1 VLAAHCAHDGKGIGG
16 EVKLPS
22 AGEVHVHAKVA
33 SQFPLDRIEVL
44 YNGKA
49 VATAVPVKKELT
61 TELDT
66 TIPIKRSGWIAAP
79 AVGPAVAN
87 AQGEWAACAHE
98 PGPRSG
104 RR

>member
-1 VLAAHCAHDGKGIGG
+1 MSNRAVLAAHCVHDGKGIGG

-66 TIPIKRSGWIAAP
+66 DQ
-79 AVGPAVAN
+79 AVGLDRSAGGGTGSG
-87 AQGEWAACAHE
+87 QR
-98 PGPRSG
+98 PGRMGCMRTRARST
-104 RR
+104 